1 MLVIEAMSYGKPV
14 VGFDVGGHKYTIEE
28 GINGYSVK
36 EKDWGEME
44 KRIIALLKNKSLRA
58 KFGDK
63 GWHTVVEKFSW
74 NNVSERYGYL
84 LGG

>member
-36 EKDWGEME
+36 EKDWGE
-44 KRIIALLKNKSLRA
+44 I
-58 KFGDK
+58 
-63 GWHTVVEKFSW
+63 
-74 NNVSERYGYL
+74 NVSERYGYL